1 MLRGFNRSLAAL
13 LPYLPKPLVGLF
25 ARRYV
30 AGETV
35 EEALRAAGELN
46 AGGFQAT
53 LDILGEQVASR
64 EEAFLVAG
72 AYAHLYHQIAG
83 ANLRANISLKP
94 THLGLNLGRGI
105 CEENL
110 LTVLEA
116 ARATGNFLR
125 IDMEGSP
132 YTGDTLDLY
141 RTCREQYPEVG
152 PALQAYLHRSRD
164 DLTQLLSP
172 ALNVR
177 ICKGIY
183 REPPDRAIQDREAIN
198 ESFLGLVRQAF
209 DGGAY
214 VAIAT
219 HDLTLINRILALI
232 RELQIPTPRFEFQ
245 TLHGVP
251 MGGQREALL
260 REGFRVRV
268 YLPFGEAWHEYSLRR
283 LRENP
288 DIVGYVLGNLW
299 RK

>member
-1 MLRGFNRSLAAL
+1 MLPGFNRSLAAV
-13 LPYLPKPLVGLF
+13 LPYLPKTLVGLF

-35 EEALRAAGELN
+35 EEALKVAHELN
-46 AGGFQAT
+46 DRGFQVT

-64 EEAFLVAG
+64 DAAFLVAG
-72 AYAHLYHQIAG
+72 AYAHLYQQIAG

-94 THLGLNLGRGI
+94 THLGLNLGREI
-105 CEENL
+105 CEKNL
-110 LTVLEA
+110 LTVLQA
-116 ARATGNFLR
+116 ARATDNFLR

-132 YTGDTLDLY
+132 YTADTLDLY
-141 RTCREQYPEVG
+141 DICRERYPRVG
-152 PALQAYLHRSRD
+152 PVLQAHLLRSRD

-183 REPPDRAIQDREAIN
+183 REPPDRAIQDREAVN
-198 ESFLGLVRQAF
+198 DNFLDLVRQGF
-209 DGGAY
+209 EGGAY

-219 HDLTLINRILALI
+219 HDLTLINRVLALI
-232 RELQIPTPRFEFQ
+232 RDLQIPTTRFEFQ

-251 MGGQREALL
+251 MAGKREALL
-260 REGFRVRV
+260 REGFMVRI
-268 YLPFGEAWHEYSLRR
+268 YLPFGEDWHDYSLRR

-288 DIVGYVLGNLW
+288 DIVGYVLRNLF

>member
-1 MLRGFNRSLAAL
+1 MLPGLNRPLAVL
-13 LPYLPKPLVGLF
+13 LPYLPKTLVGLF

-35 EEALRAAGELN
+35 KEALRVAGELN
-46 AGGFQAT
+46 DGGFQAT

-64 EEAFLVAG
+64 EAAFLVAG

-105 CEENL
+105 CEKNL
-110 LTVLEA
+110 LTVLKA
-116 ARATGNFLR
+116 ARATDNFLR

-141 RTCREQYPEVG
+141 HICRERYPKVG
-152 PALQAYLHRSRD
+152 PVLQAYLFRSRD

-183 REPPDRAIQDREAIN
+183 REPPDRAIQNREAIN
-198 ESFLGLVRQAF
+198 DNFLDLVRQAF
-209 DGGAY
+209 EGGAY

-219 HDLTLINRILALI
+219 HDLTLIDRAWALI
-232 RELQIPTPRFEFQ
+232 RELHIPTPRFEFQ

-251 MGGQREALL
+251 MAGKREALL
-260 REGFRVRV
+260 REGFKVRV
-268 YLPFGEAWHEYSLRR
+268 YLPFGEAWHDYSLRR

-288 DIVGYVLGNLW
+288 DIAGYVLHNLL

>member
-1 MLRGFNRSLAAL
+1 MLTGLNRPLAAL
-13 LPYLPKPLVGLF
+13 LPYLPKRLVGLF

-35 EEALRAAGELN
+35 EEALSVASELN
-46 AGGFQAT
+46 DEGFQVT

-64 EEAFLVAG
+64 EAAFLVAG

-105 CEENL
+105 CQENL
-110 LTVLEA
+110 FTILEA

-141 RTCREQYPEVG
+141 HTCQERYSQVG
-152 PALQAYLHRSRD
+152 PVLQAYLLRSRD
-164 DLTQLLSP
+164 DLTQLLAPS
-172 ALNVR
+172 LNVR

-198 ESFLGLVRQAF
+198 DNFLDLVRQAF
-209 DGGAY
+209 EGGAY

-219 HDLTLINRILALI
+219 HDLTLISRVLALI
-232 RELQIPTPRFEFQ
+232 RELQIRAPRFEFQ

-251 MGGQREALL
+251 MAGKREALL
-260 REGFRVRV
+260 REGFKVRV
-268 YLPFGEAWHEYSLRR
+268 YLPFGQAWHEYSLRR
-283 LRENP
+283 LSENP
-288 DIVGYVLGNLW
+288 DIVGYVLRNLW

>member
-1 MLRGFNRSLAAL
+1 MLPGLNRPLAAL
-13 LPYLPKPLVGLF
+13 LPYLPKALVGLF

-35 EEALRAAGELN
+35 EEALGIASGLN
-46 AGGFQAT
+46 EGGFQAT
-53 LDILGEQVASR
+53 LDILGEEVASL
-64 EEAFLVAG
+64 EAAFLVAG
-72 AYAHLYHQIAG
+72 AYAHLFHQIAG

-94 THLGLNLGRGI
+94 THLGLNHGRRV

-116 ARATGNFLR
+116 ARATDNFLR

-132 YTGDTLDLY
+132 YTDDTLDLY
-141 RTCREQYPEVG
+141 RTCKERYPQVG
-152 PALQAYLHRSRD
+152 PVLQACLFRSRD
-164 DLTQLLSP
+164 DLAQLLSSS
-172 ALNVR
+172 LNVR

-183 REPPDRAIQDREAIN
+183 RESPERAIQDREAIN
-198 ESFLGLVRQAF
+198 DSYLDLVRQAF
-209 DGGAY
+209 EGGAY

-219 HDLTLINRILALI
+219 HDLTLIDRTLTLI
-232 RELQIPTPRFEFQ
+232 RQLQIPTPRFEFQ

-251 MGGQREALL
+251 MAGKREALL
-260 REGFRVRV
+260 REGFKVRV
-268 YLPFGEAWHEYSLRR
+268 YLPFGGAWHDYSLRR

-288 DIVGYVLGNLW
+288 DIAGYVLRNLL